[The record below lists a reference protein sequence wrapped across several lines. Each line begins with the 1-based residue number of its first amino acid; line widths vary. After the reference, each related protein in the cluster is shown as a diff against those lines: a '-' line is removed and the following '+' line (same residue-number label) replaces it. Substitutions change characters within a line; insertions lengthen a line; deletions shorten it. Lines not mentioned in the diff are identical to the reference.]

1 MWAGGG
7 GGGGA
12 GGGNGVLTNWF
23 FNDCTFALW
32 HLQILQSVM
41 NRNEK
46 EMY

>member
-7 GGGGA
+7 GAGA
-12 GGGNGVLTNWF
+12 LTNWLLVLF
-23 FNDCTFALW
+23 SDCTFALW

>member
-1 MWAGGG
+1 MWAGG
-7 GGGGA
+7 
-12 GGGNGVLTNWF
+12 GGGNGVLTNWLLVP